1 MVKRDFIRNII
12 LALLAI
18 VIFILLRIFVFST
31 FEIHKE
37 AENAYLK
44 NGDLVTIRRNIK
56 PKYKD
61 FVVYRID
68 DKDYISRVVASA
80 GQSATSM
87 DDILYINNQVVDE
100 PYIEK
105 TKNDFLTT
113 SPMGSLFTEDF
124 NITTIS
130 KGNNKVIPSGKYLL
144 LNDNRQ
150 NKNDSREFGLIDKSQ
165 IKGVITFKILPLDQF
180 GFIENE

>member
-1 MVKRDFIRNII
+1 
-12 LALLAI
+12 
-18 VIFILLRIFVFST
+18 
-31 FEIHKE
+31 
-37 AENAYLK
+37 
-44 NGDLVTIRRNIK
+44 
-56 PKYKD
+56 
-61 FVVYRID
+61 
-68 DKDYISRVVASA
+68 
-80 GQSATSM
+80 
-87 DDILYINNQVVDE
+87 
-100 PYIEK
+100 
-105 TKNDFLTT
+105 
-113 SPMGSLFTEDF
+113 MGSLFTEDF